1 MQLEASYVTALE
13 QCVQSLVQ
21 SRSPSDIFKI
31 LLKGSQSAAPRGA
44 VFLVRQGAIKGWGSI
59 GYDENVARTQ
69 RAYRA
74 ETTSGWLGELLS
86 NPESA
91 MQVRAS
97 GGDPDFGQAAPSD
110 SAAIAVRVKGRTIA
124 VLTVERSASET
135 LWVPEGL
142 QLIVAVAQLRLEL
155 DLALRKLRTQAPAA
169 APAGVAEPEV
179 AVAAAAA
186 VEPIVETPEADEEAV
201 VDPPP
206 TVEVAL
212 EFDEEDEEDEEETA
226 TEVAEVP
233 DPGAENSELIAARR
247 FAKLVAT
254 DIRLYNEEAVMA
266 GRNEGDLADRLAE
279 QIGRGKDTFLKRHG
293 SMGSAAVKVLHEAFV
308 EVLAAGDVDL
318 MPESLFD

>member
-13 QCVQSLVQ
+13 QCVQSLVE

-69 RAYRA
+69 RSYRSD
-74 ETTSGWLGELLS
+74 TSSGWLGELVS
-86 NPESA
+86 DPGA
-91 MQVRAS
+91 GIQIRAS
-97 GGDPDFGQAAPSD
+97 GGDPDFGQGAPSD

-155 DLALRKLRTQAPAA
+155 DLALRKLKGGPPAVAA
-169 APAGVAEPEV
+169 APAP
-179 AVAAAAA
+179 A
-186 VEPIVETPEADEEAV
+186 VEPVVEPAASTEAVTPSV

-206 TVEVAL
+206 QVEVAL
-212 EFDEEDEEDEEETA
+212 EFDAEEQST
-226 TEVAEVP
+226 TEVVEVSE
-233 DPGAENSELIAARR
+233 PGAEDAELAAAKR

-254 DIRLYNEEAVMA
+254 DIRLYNEEAVMS
-266 GRNEGDLADRLAE
+266 GRRDGDLADRLGE
-279 QIGRGKDTFLKRHG
+279 QIRRGKDTFMKRHAA
-293 SMGSAAVKVLHEAFV
+293 MGSAAAKVLHGAFV
-308 EVLAAGDVDL
+308 EVLAAGDEDL
-318 MPESLFD
+318 LPESVLD